1 MRIVLIG
8 TQNPIDLCG
17 YAPYIDIGEEAG
29 VDIPDENMEY
39 CQYSL
44 PDLLIAKQTGETN
57 CVVFTEADPD
67 KDDMTQTYIFLDTE
81 DSGQVLVPFS
91 KFDEW
96 AEDRVYNEQSYQNDT
111 CGDAKDLKSKAD
123 FKKFWETGDVDSLQE
138 ACWSGE
144 DQCPGFYVG
153 VFKAEV
159 SSIDHEIKEAR
170 KAEHLWNPA
179 DYTYDYGPDPFN
191 NPVHQQHKVSSW
203 GDEES
208 EDDHEDDDD
217 YTLLAVQSNKKLAEL
232 LKIVEDM
239 KGDKNDESDK

>member
-8 TQNPIDLCG
+8 IQNPVDLCSV
-17 YAPYIDIGEEAG
+17 APYIDVGEEAG
-29 VDIPDENMEY
+29 VDVADEYMQY
-39 CQYSL
+39 CRYSL
-44 PDLLIAKQTGETN
+44 PDLLIAKQTGETD
-57 CVVFTEADPD
+57 CVVFTEADPN

-96 AEDRVYNEQSYQNDT
+96 SEDRVYNEQSYEQDT
-111 CGDAKDLKSKAD
+111 WGDAKDLQAKAD
-123 FKKFWETGDVDSLQE
+123 FKRFWETGDTASLQE

-153 VFKAEV
+153 VFKVEM
-159 SSIDHEIKEAR
+159 SSIDHEIQEAR
-170 KAEHLWNPA
+170 KAEHLWDPG

-191 NPVHQQHKVSSW
+191 NPVRNSGNTLNQ
-203 GDEES
+203 EES
-208 EDDHEDDDD
+208 EDHQKDDDNG
-217 YTLLAVQSNKKLAEL
+217 YTLWAVQTNKKLAEL

-239 KGDKNDESDK
+239 KGDTNDKGDK